1 MMAHFPAWR
10 VCASRTRDTE
20 AMTVKIDHE
29 PIVADQLRPVATLVT
44 AISAT
49 VFALLVATASFGASP
64 IDTMRIVSVE

>member
-1 MMAHFPAWR
+1 
-10 VCASRTRDTE
+10 
-20 AMTVKIDHE
+20 MTVKIDHE